1 MCGPKC
7 HLAHG
12 RHSRC
17 EAVVTKGGDGDGDGD
32 GGGKRAF
39 VFVFGYKFQ

>member
-7 HLAHG
+7 CLAHG
-12 RHSRC
+12 RHSQC
-17 EAVVTKGGDGDGDGD
+17 EAVVKKGDDGD

-39 VFVFGYKFQ
+39 LFVFGYEFQ

>member
-7 HLAHG
+7 RLAHG

-17 EAVVTKGGDGDGDGD
+17 EAVVTKGGDGDGDG
-32 GGGKRAF
+32 GGKRAF
-39 VFVFGYKFQ
+39 VFVFGYEFW

>member
-12 RHSRC
+12 RHSQC
-17 EAVVTKGGDGDGDGD
+17 EVVVTKGGDGDGDG
-32 GGGKRAF
+32 GGKRVF

>member
-12 RHSRC
+12 RCSRC
-17 EAVVTKGGDGDGDGD
+17 EAVVTKGGD

-39 VFVFGYKFQ
+39 VFVFGYEFW

>member
-7 HLAHG
+7 CLAHG
-12 RHSRC
+12 RRSQC
-17 EAVVTKGGDGDGDGD
+17 EVVVMKGGDGDGD

-39 VFVFGYKFQ
+39 VFVFGYEFQ

>member
-12 RHSRC
+12 GHSRC
-17 EAVVTKGGDGDGDGD
+17 KVVVMKGGDGDGD

-39 VFVFGYKFQ
+39 VFVFGYEFW